1 MPDLFKNLSHEGFLL
16 LGGGFAGLCGSLSYL
31 LKVEEGKP
39 FKWSEFLL
47 HLAIS
52 AAFGVIAFEI
62 MTFEHIP
69 DEVAAGICGMS
80 GWMGTRIARI
90 IEIVIRKKLGISK
103 QDMEGK

>member
-1 MPDLFKNLSHEGFLL
+1 MPDFLKNLSHSEYLMVGS
-16 LGGGFAGLCGSLSYL
+16 GFATVCGSLSYL

-39 FKWSEFLL
+39 FKWREFLI
-47 HLAIS
+47 HMATS
-52 AAFGVIAFEI
+52 AVFGVIAFEI

-90 IEIVIRKKLGISK
+90 IEIVIRKKFGLTENDLK
-103 QDMEGK
+103 